1 MSAPT
6 QTPATRPVPPPTK
19 HQMALMI
26 WLAVFPTLVVLHF
39 VFEPALEALPA
50 VVRILAMVTVAVP
63 IVVYGIMP
71 LLQRVRVAIITRGS
85 AR

>member
-1 MSAPT
+1 MSRPV
-6 QTPATRPVPPPTK
+6 QVPATRSVPPPTQ

-39 VFEPALEALPA
+39 IFEPVLDALPT